1 MYTDL
6 TFSSYVD
13 LQGSKD
19 HEFFN
24 VLTGMII
31 YGRDFLNAK

>member
-1 MYTDL
+1 MDL
-6 TFSSYVD
+6 TFSSYVGF
-13 LQGSKD
+13 QGSKD

-31 YGRDFLNAK
+31 CGRDFLNAK